1 MSVAETMKLL
11 IVPMSFVVAVL
22 LAIGC
27 LGIAQLYKLE
37 SARIAYLLR
46 QISYGWFANAT
57 YLQAELITL
66 LPIARVQGYSKS
78 HVLAAVIVFLSGIA
92 SATFAVGSERYLRFF
107 SRTIRLILASLVA
120 GIMVAPLL
128 VIGAGHRTAAVVFT
142 ANIVLNLGALL
153 FLAAAFSRLTQ
164 SEKNFGRKPRALLVL
179 SLLAYA
185 MLQLV
190 YFLVRM
196 DFTGPLRAPVETV
209 AFAAGLGCKAAHLI
223 GLMFLGSHRVR
234 RITEEETRIRR
245 EEEELR
251 TFVGELVHELQT
263 PASHLSLQLEQLEKS
278 VLTKQNVREETRM
291 TASIVRQIMAIVKAA
306 YELRRPGTFTAD
318 DAPYEVL
325 NVNNVIQAA
334 FMGVKA
340 AVKRPRGSVSFQPE
354 YAHEPDV
361 LGSRSR
367 LFQLF
372 SNLIKNSFD
381 AFTTGR
387 GMIRIATA
395 KKDGRVI
402 VTITDDGEGIDPAHL
417 SRVRGRGFSTRV
429 APGRGN
435 GLFIAEQV
443 VREHNGQFTIESP
456 ARDGRG
462 TRITV
467 DLPGAKER
475 VSDGRRSR

>member
-1 MSVAETMKLL
+1 MSFAETIKLL

-22 LAIGC
+22 LTIGC
-27 LGIAQLYKLE
+27 VGIAQLYRLE
-37 SARIAYLLR
+37 SSETASFLR
-46 QISYGWFANAT
+46 YISVGWFLNAV
-57 YLQAELITL
+57 YLQAELVTL
-66 LPIARVQGYSKS
+66 LPTPRVQGYAKS
-78 HVLAAVIVFLSGIA
+78 EVLASLIVVLSGIA
-92 SATFAVGSERYLRFF
+92 SVAFVVGAERYLRLLR
-107 SRTIRLILASLVA
+107 RTPRVLLATLMGSTV
-120 GIMVAPLL
+120 VAPLL
-128 VIGAGHRTAAVVFT
+128 LIGSGPRTSAIVFT
-142 ANIVLNLGALL
+142 ANVLVNLVALVL
-153 FLAAAFSRLTQ
+153 LAWAFGRLVRG
-164 SEKNFGRKPRALLVL
+164 EKNFRANLRALLVV

-185 MLQLV
+185 LLQVV
-190 YFLVRM
+190 YYVIRM
-196 DFTGPLRAPVETV
+196 GFVGTLSTPLETV
-209 AFAAGLGCKAAHLI
+209 AFGAGLGCKAAHLI

-263 PASHLSLQLEQLEKS
+263 PASHLSLQLEQLETS

-306 YELRRPGTFTAD
+306 YELRQPGSFTAE
-318 DAPYEVL
+318 DAPREIL

-361 LGSRSR
+361 YGSRFR

-381 AFTTGR
+381 AFTGGR
-387 GMIRIATA
+387 GMIRIATT

-402 VTITDDGEGIDPAHL
+402 VTITDDGEGIDPSHIA
-417 SRVRGRGFSTRV
+417 RVRERGFTTRMG
-429 APGRGN
+429 PGRGN
-435 GLFIAEQV
+435 GLFIADQV
-443 VREHNGQFTIESP
+443 VREHDGRFSIESP
-456 ARDGRG
+456 LRDGRG
-462 TRITV
+462 TRITIA
-467 DLPGAKER
+467 LPGVKEKVAR
-475 VSDGRRSR
+475 